1 MRVPALSLVQ
11 SNVLLSVAV
20 LTFATAA
27 LQTRVIDER
36 ICMGISLVGAMFFV
50 AVSLRGY
57 GSRLSAFV
65 RTCIAILLS
74 IWCAYGA
81 WRILLHYR
89 LGHVNGIDPFAGPLS
104 ILGLTACLS
113 GLSIYIAGVAMLRKE
128 HTSFLQRFAKQRFVF
143 ALGALL
149 LFSFIYFSHLLEG
162 V

>member
-1 MRVPALSLVQ
+1 MRVPALSFVQ
-11 SNVLLSVAV
+11 SNVLLSVAA

-36 ICMGISLVGAMFFV
+36 ICMLISLGGAMFFV
-50 AVSLRGY
+50 AISLRGY
-57 GSRLSAFV
+57 TSRLSALV
-65 RTCIAILLS
+65 CTGIAILVS
-74 IWCAYGA
+74 IWCAYGT

-89 LGHVNGIDPFAGPLS
+89 LGHVSGIDPFAGPLS

-128 HTSFLQRFAKQRFVF
+128 STSFLQRFAKQRFLF

-149 LFSFIYFSHLLEG
+149 LFSFVFFSHLLEG